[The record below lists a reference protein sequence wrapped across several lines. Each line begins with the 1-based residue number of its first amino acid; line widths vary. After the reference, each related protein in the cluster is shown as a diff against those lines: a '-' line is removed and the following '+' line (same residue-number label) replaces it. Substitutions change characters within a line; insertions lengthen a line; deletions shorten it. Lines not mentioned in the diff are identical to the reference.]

1 MSSRTLVIFAIML
14 SFIGQGSITI
24 LVPALPEIASTM
36 DVSNPKA
43 AQLVSTYLLGIAITS
58 LFIGALSDRFGRKK
72 IIIIGAFLY
81 TVSATLPLFANTLYE
96 FTYLQ
101 FFQALG
107 GGALLIMSHTIAVD
121 SFQGK
126 EREKALA
133 IIYPMISISPPVA
146 IFIGGAINHVWQ
158 WKSIYIFSSLYT
170 LVILLVGIFLFKETL
185 KKTKQKPINTKQLLK
200 NYIKIS
206 THRVFISYTALN
218 CLAAAMI
225 YSFFVDTPFILRNLG
240 MSSIETG
247 YMIAITGLGIMVGN
261 TSCHKLLNTLSPKLL
276 IVISLIVMS
285 FGSILQY
292 YTTFNGAQGPMEV
305 IIPFT
310 IMSAGIGLM
319 LPILVSRVSRA
330 FEEVE
335 GAALGLYN
343 FFRAVTCAATT
354 KYVGKFTSQ
363 DPNKMTIYIMGF
375 VIISIIVFTIICL
388 TNKHNKTSL

>member
-1 MSSRTLVIFAIML
+1 MNARALVIFAIML

-36 DVSNPKA
+36 HLSSSKA

-72 IIIIGAFLY
+72 IIVTGALLY
-81 TVSATLPLFANTLYE
+81 TISAILPLFANTLHE

-121 SFQGK
+121 SFKGK

-133 IIYPMISISPPVA
+133 IIYPMISISPPIA
-146 IFIGGAINHVWQ
+146 IFIGGAINHIWQ

-170 LVILLVGIFLFKETL
+170 AIILLIGIFTFNETL
-185 KKTKQKPINTKQLLK
+185 KKTKQKSINTKQLLK
-200 NYIKIS
+200 NYIHIS
-206 THRVFISYTALN
+206 THRVFISYTLLN

-225 YSFFVDTPFILRNLG
+225 YSFFVDTPFILSKLG

-261 TSCHKLLNTLSPKLL
+261 TSCHKLLNTVSPK
-276 IVISLIVMS
+276 SLIIIALTVMLL
-285 FGSILQY
+285 GAILQC
-292 YTTFNGAQGPMEV
+292 YTTYDGAHDPMEV

-319 LPILVSRVSRA
+319 LPILVAQVSHA

-343 FFRAVTCAATT
+343 FFRAITCAATT
-354 KYVGKFTSQ
+354 RYVGEFTSQ
-363 DPNKMTIYIMGF
+363 DPNKMTIYIMAF
-375 VIISIIVFTIICL
+375 VVLSVIVFIVICL
-388 TNKHNKTSL
+388 TNKNKKTTP

>member
-1 MSSRTLVIFAIML
+1 MNSRTLVIFAIML

-36 DVSNPKA
+36 HVSNPKA

-58 LFIGALSDRFGRKK
+58 LFIGTLSDRFGRKK
-72 IIIIGAFLY
+72 IIVIGAFLY
-81 TVSATLPLFANTLYE
+81 TLSSVLPLFVDAFYD
-96 FTYLQ
+96 FVYLQ

-133 IIYPMISISPPVA
+133 IIYPMISISPPIA
-146 IFIGGAINHVWQ
+146 IFIGGAINHIWQ
-158 WKSIYIFSSLYT
+158 WKSIYVFSSLYT
-170 LVILLVGIFLFKETL
+170 AIILLVGIFIFKETL
-185 KKTKQKPINTKQLLK
+185 KQKKQKPIKTKQLLK
-200 NYIKIS
+200 NYIHIS
-206 THRVFISYTALN
+206 THHVFIIYTTLN

-225 YSFFVDTPFILRNLG
+225 YSFFADTPFILRNMG

-261 TSCHKLLNTLSPKLL
+261 TSCHKLLNTLSAKTL
-276 IVISLIVMS
+276 ITISLVIILL
-285 FGSILQY
+285 GSILQY
-292 YTTFNGAQGPMEV
+292 YTTQDGVQDPIEV

-319 LPILVSRVSRA
+319 LPILVAQVSHA
-330 FEEVE
+330 FEEIE

-343 FFRAVTCAATT
+343 FFRALACAATT
-354 KYVGKFTSQ
+354 RYVGEFTSQ
-363 DPNKMTIYIMGF
+363 DPYRMTTYIMIF
-375 VIISIIVFTIICL
+375 VILSIAVFVAICF
-388 TNKHNKTSL
+388 TKKQTKTSI